1 MADAFLSP
9 AVGGGMWALSAAAV
23 GVSIR
28 KNRKISGES
37 NRIVSLTAVSAA
49 FIFAAQM
56 INFTIPG
63 TGSSGHI
70 AGALFLSI
78 LLGPYLSFLAMAA
91 ILLIQALFFADGG
104 ILAYGANLF
113 NMAFFTNFIAYP
125 LIYKTMTRKNK
136 SGKNLYAACILSS
149 VAGLQMGAFAVVL
162 QTLVSG
168 RVDMPFSAFTV
179 LMQSIHLAIG
189 IIEGMITA
197 VLVSYLF
204 RHAPDIIDS
213 SPGRDAGGGVKAAGL
228 IGGAA
233 FFCGAVLSLF
243 ASSHPDGLE
252 WSIEHA
258 DLAPAAET
266 ATDRFHQ
273 GAEALQ
279 QKFSFLPDYGFSFNA
294 EGFLGTAGT
303 AVAGIA
309 GVVLTAAVLY
319 FLTAGLLSR
328 RSAAGRKDAE

>member
-28 KNRKISGES
+28 KNRELTGES

-70 AGALFLSI
+70 AGALFLCI
-78 LLGPYLSFLAMAA
+78 LLGPYLSFLAMGA

-104 ILAYGANLF
+104 ILAFGANLF

-125 LIYKTMTRKNK
+125 LIYRPLTKKTVSKKRIFGA
-136 SGKNLYAACILSS
+136 SILGS

-162 QTLVSG
+162 QTLLSG
-168 RVDMPFSAFTV
+168 RVELPFTAFV
-179 LMQSIHLAIG
+179 LLMQPIHLAIG

-197 VLVSYLF
+197 VLVSYLST
-204 RHAPDIIDS
+204 HAPDIFDDS
-213 SPGRDAGGGVKAAGL
+213 PAAAYGEVKSGRSLGL

-233 FFCGAVLSLF
+233 FFCAGIVSLF
-243 ASSHPDGLE
+243 ASSLPDGLE
-252 WSIEHA
+252 WSIEGA
-258 DLAPAAET
+258 GLSLVPGAVSGGI
-266 ATDRFHQ
+266 HQ
-273 GAEALQ
+273 GAEAVQEFL
-279 QKFSFLPDYGFSFNA
+279 SFLPDYGFAFEA
-294 EGFLGTAGT
+294 EGALAAAGT
-303 AVAGIA
+303 TVAGIA
-309 GVVLTAAVLY
+309 GVALTGLVLY
-319 FLTAGLLSR
+319 IAGSR
-328 RSAAGRKDAE
+328 MRKTGVKRNEAE